1 MNYYVRH
8 LGDYAKDTRHLT
20 LMEHGAYTVLMDW
33 CYASERALP
42 LEHDQLYR
50 ICAAF
55 TKDEQRAV
63 LKVTGEFF
71 TETAAGYTQKRVEE
85 ELQKAH
91 AKTGKAKA
99 SALARWDANAMRT
112 QCERNAN
119 GLPTQSEGNATRA
132 RPSKPVAS
140 SQYLSSAG
148 YRQPEGADLPLT
160 LVLGETPSHQVQG
173 SPAKKER
180 GRDECFEFLVSM
192 TGATL
197 ETVTKGMRGEI
208 NTALRD
214 IKAVM
219 PEVTAKDMQ
228 RRADAYRQ
236 KWPNVTCSPSA
247 LAKHWG
253 SLETSLKK
261 EGEAAGF
268 SLVPADSGVAG
279 PPEGWES
286 AMVALWGDEWQESYA
301 AWEMMPPSD
310 HAQVRKYLAQQEGRA
325 A

>member
-1 MNYYVRH
+1 
-8 LGDYAKDTRHLT
+8 
-20 LMEHGAYTVLMDW
+20 
-33 CYASERALP
+33 
-42 LEHDQLYR
+42 
-50 ICAAF
+50 
-55 TKDEQRAV
+55 
-63 LKVTGEFF
+63 
-71 TETAAGYTQKRVEE
+71 
-85 ELQKAH
+85 
-91 AKTGKAKA
+91 
-99 SALARWDANAMRT
+99 
-112 QCERNAN
+112 
-119 GLPTQSEGNATRA
+119 
-132 RPSKPVAS
+132 
-140 SQYLSSAG
+140 
-148 YRQPEGADLPLT
+148 
-160 LVLGETPSHQVQG
+160 
-173 SPAKKER
+173 
-180 GRDECFEFLVSM
+180 M

>member
-8 LGDYAKDTRHLT
+8 LGDYAKDTRHLS
-20 LMEHGAYTVLMDW
+20 LMEHGAYTVLMDF

-42 LEHDQLYR
+42 LEHEQLYR

-55 TKDEQRAV
+55 TKEEQRAV
-63 LKVTGEFF
+63 IKVTGEFF
-71 TETAAGYTQKRVEE
+71 TETAEGYIQKRVEE

-119 GLPTQSEGNATRA
+119 GVPTQSEGSKTRA
-132 RPSKPVAS
+132 RSQYPVAS

-148 YRQPEGADLPLT
+148 SRQPEGADLPLT
-160 LVLGETPSHQVQG
+160 LVSDQTPSVQVQG
-173 SPAKKER
+173 SPPKKER
-180 GRDECFEFLVSM
+180 GRDECFEFLVQL

-214 IKAVM
+214 IRTVM
-219 PEVTAKDMQ
+219 PEVTAVEMKW
-228 RRADAYRQ
+228 RAAVYRQ
-236 KWPNVTCSPSA
+236 KWPNITCSPSA

-253 SLETSLKK
+253 SLETNMKK
-261 EGEAAGF
+261 EGDAAGF

-286 AMVALWGDEWQESYA
+286 AMEVLWGEDWQEVYA